1 MAVVSEQL
9 KALQLLPRKQV
20 GLLPSEESYVE
31 FNQGQSIIEIS
42 CGASFDLPKGE
53 FVAASAAAAAAAG
66 GVAAKSRGGSDR
78 IEVEWS
84 WGSRGAH
91 SLATFHRSCVA
102 NMKMLLQLPRAAAV
116 ALASQAA
123 LAKIVFH

>member
-53 FVAASAAAAAAAG
+53 FVAASASAAAAAAAAG
-66 GVAAKSRGGSDR
+66 AWQPRAEEDR
-78 IEVEWS
+78 IGSKWS
-84 WGSRGAH
+84 GAEGAWVPTRWPL
-91 SLATFHRSCVA
+91 SIDRA
-102 NMKMLLQLPRAAAV
+102 LQ
-116 ALASQAA
+116 
-123 LAKIVFH
+123 I